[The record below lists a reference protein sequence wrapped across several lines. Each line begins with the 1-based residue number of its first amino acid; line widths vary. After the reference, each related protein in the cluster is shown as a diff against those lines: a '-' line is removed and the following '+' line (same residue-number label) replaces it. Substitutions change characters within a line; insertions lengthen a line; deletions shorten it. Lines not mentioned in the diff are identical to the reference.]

1 MSCILHDEQKGGKQV
16 DCGNSMVPQGRHPK
30 GRRSIGCDSTVC
42 VNERV
47 LIGGCSCL
55 HEQVW
60 FRQPP
65 FRQVMGGM

>member
-1 MSCILHDEQKGGKQV
+1 ME
-16 DCGNSMVPQGRHPK
+16 CGTSMVPQRRHPK
-30 GRRSIGCDSTVC
+30 GRCSIGCDSTVC

-47 LIGGCSCL
+47 LIGGCL